1 MIERSLT
8 AKIRAYIRI
17 FPIVTI
23 TGPRQS
29 GKTTLLKYLLP
40 RWSYVSLED
49 PDNLL
54 FAEEDARGFLETNQP
69 PLIIDEAQKSP
80 RLFSYIQTKADR
92 SNKAGQYILSG
103 SQNFLLLEKISQSL
117 SGRAGILTLMPLNFN
132 ELKAAE
138 FALKEPELCL
148 FKGFYPAVWSQKINP
163 GDYYPSYVQT
173 YLERDLRQIINIADL
188 HLFQKFLKLCAGRT
202 GQILNLTSFASD
214 CGVSHNTIRSWISV
228 LEASHI
234 IFLLPPYFKNIN
246 KRLVKSPKLYFWDAG
261 LASYLLGV
269 ENEKQIETHPLRG
282 ALFETMMIAE
292 ILKNFLNI
300 GKRASAS
307 FFRDK
312 TGHEV
317 DLLIEKAGGQKA
329 IEIKAGQTVNSDFF
343 DQLLYWQ
350 GVSGAKNKDL
360 FLVYAGEKN
369 ETRTKTSVL
378 SWKNVM
384 PFAD

>member
-8 AKIRAYIRI
+8 TKIKAYIRI

-40 RWSYVSLED
+40 QWSYVSLED

-54 FAEEDARGFLETNQP
+54 FAEEDTRGFLETNKP

-80 RLFSYIQTKADR
+80 KLFSYIQTKADG

-117 SGRAGILTLMPLNFN
+117 SGRAGILTLMPLNFK
-132 ELKAAE
+132 ELRAAE

-148 FKGFYPAVWSQKINP
+148 FRGFYPAVWSQKINP

-173 YLERDLRQIINIADL
+173 YLERDLRQIIHIADL

-202 GQILNLTSFASD
+202 GQILNLASFASD

-234 IFLLPPYFKNIN
+234 VFLLPPYFKNIN

-300 GKRASAS
+300 GKQARAS

-317 DLLIEKAGGQKA
+317 DLLIEKAGGQIA

-350 GVSGAKNKDL
+350 RVSRTKNTDL

-384 PFAD
+384 PFI